1 MGLLGGALSAT
12 FTIQK
17 LRGTSTPYS
26 VPVSLALLKLPAGAL
41 TAVTGLMLLYGK
53 FIPGLSELDSQGQI
67 LAYAIVLGIAQHLV
81 TRFVDQKAEAVLG
94 RVPSKERSP
103 TSAQPA
109 AEATQLSTTTTTTSA
124 TAPTAAD
131 GANMSQ

>member
-1 MGLLGGALSAT
+1 M
-12 FTIQK
+12 I
-17 LRGTSTPYS
+17 P
-26 VPVSLALLKLPAGAL
+26 VPECPL
-41 TAVTGLMLLYGK
+41 TAITGLVLLYGK

-94 RVPSKERSP
+94 SVPSKERSP

-109 AEATQLSTTTTTTSA
+109 AEATQPSTATTTSA
-124 TAPTAAD
+124 TTRNAAD
-131 GANMSQ
+131 RVSTSQ